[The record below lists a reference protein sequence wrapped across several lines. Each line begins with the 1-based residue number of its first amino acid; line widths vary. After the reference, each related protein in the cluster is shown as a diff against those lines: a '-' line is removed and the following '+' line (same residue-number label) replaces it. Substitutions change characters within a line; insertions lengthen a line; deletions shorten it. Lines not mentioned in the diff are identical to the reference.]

1 MFDDFTNNWTG
12 DSTIDLTN
20 VLTGSKSLKVVANS
34 GVNSSIQ
41 KSLNYSFEG
50 KDRQVMIKFYTDE
63 PSSLQDVIL
72 YMSND
77 ESLNN
82 HASYK
87 FSKIKN
93 GWNYM
98 LAVTSQMTYVGNFSW
113 SEPIKKIKIEVIP
126 KTGASVTVTL
136 DSLWNNSVG
145 IPKILFTFDDGWK
158 TVYDNAFPLMQER
171 GIRGTTYSIPGYSS
185 NPNSPLYPDVC
196 KSHEFM
202 EMYEAGW
209 TIGNHTWGH
218 DYYLTG
224 PYKGDLDAYKTRIRL
239 ARNWLRD
246 QGFGDDSNYLCF
258 PNGERDDLIT
268 QELPSLGVKTARPGG
283 RPGIQPHHV
292 DSFLHTFTALNFT
305 TNVTVE
311 QAKKAID
318 RALESGGTTYFM
330 FHQIPL
336 DDRTSNGNE
345 NPYISWSKWK
355 LEELLDYVVERG
367 AVDYCVNN
375 REWYYGYEN
384 PRFSEKRINRISI

>member
-1 MFDDFTNNWTG
+1 MRKPLPKNYLTKDFDVFDDFTNNWTG

-158 TVYDNAFPLMQER
+158 TVYDNAFPLCR
-171 GIRGTTYSIPGYSS
+171 KTGFVLLSGFLVL
-185 NPNSPLYPDVC
+185 SPR
-196 KSHEFM
+196 EF
-202 EMYEAGW
+202 
-209 TIGNHTWGH
+209 H
-218 DYYLTG
+218 
-224 PYKGDLDAYKTRIRL
+224 
-239 ARNWLRD
+239 
-246 QGFGDDSNYLCF
+246 
-258 PNGERDDLIT
+258 
-268 QELPSLGVKTARPGG
+268 
-283 RPGIQPHHV
+283 
-292 DSFLHTFTALNFT
+292 
-305 TNVTVE
+305 
-311 QAKKAID
+311 
-318 RALESGGTTYFM
+318 
-330 FHQIPL
+330 
-336 DDRTSNGNE
+336 
-345 NPYISWSKWK
+345 
-355 LEELLDYVVERG
+355 
-367 AVDYCVNN
+367 
-375 REWYYGYEN
+375 
-384 PRFSEKRINRISI
+384 